1 LNPYEITFII
11 RPDLEEEATR
21 AVADAVAERL
31 QAAGGEIIATYPW
44 NPARRRMA
52 YEIRDFGDG
61 FYVTTTFRIAP
72 QELPAV
78 ETALRLNDRI
88 LRFLIVQATELNIR
102 QSQQRMQQMQAPAQT
117 APAAPAPAAASTPST
132 QPAPA
137 AEAEPAVTAAESGE
151 TTPAPAAEPAAAVP
165 TETAPAAEAEPAT
178 VVTGEAAPP
187 PEAEPA
193 PAGVEPADSAVSSA
207 EVAGQEATS
216 PESAATEVEPA
227 REPDIV
233 AETVTEVP
241 AEEPVASVVAP
252 ESTDEAEE

>member
-1 LNPYEITFII
+1 LNPYEITFVI

-21 AVADAVAERL
+21 AVADGVADRL

-72 QELPAV
+72 QDLPAV

-102 QSQQRMQQMQAPAQT
+102 QSQQRMQQMQAPAQP
-117 APAAPAPAAASTPST
+117 APAAPTPAAAAPTPAAASTEPAPAATPEPAAAVSSE
-132 QPAPA
+132 PAPA
-137 AEAEPAVTAAESGE
+137 AEAEPAAAPS
-151 TTPAPAAEPAAAVP
+151 
-165 TETAPAAEAEPAT
+165 
-178 VVTGEAAPP
+178 GEAAPP

-193 PAGVEPADSAVSSA
+193 SAGVEPADAAVSSA
-207 EVAGQEATS
+207 EVAGQEATP
-216 PESAATEVEPA
+216 PEPAPTEVEPA
-227 REPDIV
+227 RESEVV
-233 AETVTEVP
+233 AETVAGVP

-252 ESTDEAEE
+252 ESTDETEE